1 MRNLI
6 EAILLGLDGSPVT
19 SLSGLPLTHVALGLN
34 VGETRDGTVSAAEI
48 GTVDDDLVT
57 GEDAHRM
64 AVLLVLLNEVAERDV
79 ITRGILDASKDALG
93 AELGKELPGELGV
106 NADGNVIG
114 KDGQVELLVQD
125 AEVLL
130 DLGHALQG
138 IERAGGDEGI
148 GAQLLGDLAV
158 LNHALGLGIDDADQN
173 RHTVVDDTNGLGD
186 NLATALIGGED
197 DLARR
202 PQEEQTI
209 DAGIDHAVDAALKG
223 GNVELVVF
231 GIGNNDGR
239 DNAGEFLSCHKNLL
253 SCLASGPMPLTLV
266 GSVQAV

>member
-1 MRNLI
+1 MGDLV
-6 EAILLGLDGSPVT
+6 EAILLGLDGSPVAG
-19 SLSGLPLTHVALGLN
+19 LSGLPLAHVALGLN
-34 VGETRDGTVSAAEI
+34 VSETRDRTVGATEVSA
-48 GTVDDDLVT
+48 VDNDLVT

-79 ITRGILDASKDALG
+79 IARGILDAGQDALG
-93 AELGKELPGELGV
+93 AELSKELPGKLGV
-106 NADGNVIG
+106 DAHGDVVG
-114 KDGQVELLVQD
+114 KDGQVEFLVQD

-158 LNHALGLGIDDADQN
+158 LDHALGLGVDDADQN
-173 RHTVVDDTNGLGD
+173 GNAVVDDTDGLCD
-186 NLATALIGGED
+186 NLATALVGGED
-197 DLARR
+197 DLARGA
-202 PQEEQTI
+202 QEEQAI

-253 SCLASGPMPLTLV
+253 SCLAGDPMPPTLV

>member
-1 MRNLI
+1 M
-6 EAILLGLDGSPVT
+6 
-19 SLSGLPLTHVALGLN
+19 
-34 VGETRDGTVSAAEI
+34 
-48 GTVDDDLVT
+48 
-57 GEDAHRM
+57 
-64 AVLLVLLNEVAERDV
+64 
-79 ITRGILDASKDALG
+79 
-93 AELGKELPGELGV
+93 

-130 DLGHALQG
+130 DLGHTLQG
-138 IERAGGDEGI
+138 INGQVATRASAPSSWATLPCSI
-148 GAQLLGDLAV
+148 V
-158 LNHALGLGIDDADQN
+158 RYGLGIDDADQDGTRWSTIRTASAIIWRRRSSVEKTTSPEDPKKN
-173 RHTVVDDTNGLGD
+173 RPSTPASIMRLM
-186 NLATALIGGED
+186 L
-197 DLARR
+197 RS
-202 PQEEQTI
+202 
-209 DAGIDHAVDAALKG
+209 KG

>member
-1 MRNLI
+1 MGNLV
-6 EAILLGLDGSPVT
+6 EAILLGLDGSPVAG
-19 SLSGLPLTHVALGLN
+19 LSGLPLAHVALGLN
-34 VGETRDGTVSAAEI
+34 VSETRDRTVGATKVSA
-48 GTVDDDLVT
+48 VDNNLVT

-79 ITRGILDASKDALG
+79 ITRGILDAGQNALG
-93 AELGKELPGELGV
+93 TELGKELPGELGV
-106 NADGNVIG
+106 DTHGDVVG
-114 KDGQVELLVQD
+114 EDGQVEFLMQD

-138 IERAGGDEGI
+138 IERAGGDESI
-148 GAQLLGDLAV
+148 GAQLLSDLTV
-158 LNHALGLGIDDADQN
+158 LDHALGLGVDDADQN
-173 RHTVVDDTNGLGD
+173 GNAVVDDAHGLGD
-186 NLATALIGGED
+186 DLATALVGGED
-197 DLARR
+197 DLARGS
-202 PQEEQTI
+202 QEEQAI

-223 GNVELVVF
+223 GNIELVVF

-253 SCLASGPMPLTLV
+253 SCLAGSPMPPTLV

>member
-1 MRNLI
+1 MGDLVK
-6 EAILLGLDGSPVT
+6 AILLGLDGSPVAG
-19 SLSGLPLTHVALGLN
+19 LSGLPLAHVALGLN
-34 VGETRDGTVSAAEI
+34 ISETRDGTIGATEVSA
-48 GTVDDDLVT
+48 VDDDLVT

-138 IERAGGDEGI
+138 IERAGGDKRI
-148 GAQLLGDLAV
+148 GAQLLSDLTV
-158 LNHALGLGIDDADQN
+158 LDHALGLGIDDADQDG
-173 RHTVVDDTNGLGD
+173 HAVVDDTNGLGD
-186 NLATALIGGED
+186 DLATTLIGGEN

-202 PQEEQTI
+202 AQEEQAI

-253 SCLASGPMPLTLV
+253 SCLAGGPMPPTLV

>member
-1 MRNLI
+1 M
-6 EAILLGLDGSPVT
+6 D
-19 SLSGLPLTHVALGLN
+19 
-34 VGETRDGTVSAAEI
+34 
-48 GTVDDDLVT
+48 
-57 GEDAHRM
+57 
-64 AVLLVLLNEVAERDV
+64 
-79 ITRGILDASKDALG
+79 
-93 AELGKELPGELGV
+93 
-106 NADGNVIG
+106 ADGDVIG

-148 GAQLLGDLAV
+148 GAQLLGNLAV
-158 LNHALGLGIDDADQN
+158 LDHALGLGIDDADQN
-173 RHTVVDDTNGLGD
+173 RHAVIDDAHGLGD
-186 NLATALIGGED
+186 NLATALVGGED
-197 DLARR
+197 DLTRR
-202 PQEEQTI
+202 AQEEQAI

-253 SCLASGPMPLTLV
+253 SCLADGPMPSTLV
-266 GSVQAV
+266 GSVQAA

>member
-1 MRNLI
+1 MN
-6 EAILLGLDGSPVT
+6 
-19 SLSGLPLTHVALGLN
+19 
-34 VGETRDGTVSAAEI
+34 
-48 GTVDDDLVT
+48 
-57 GEDAHRM
+57 AH
-64 AVLLVLLNEVAERDV
+64 
-79 ITRGILDASKDALG
+79 
-93 AELGKELPGELGV
+93 
-106 NADGNVIG
+106 GNVIG

-148 GAQLLGDLAV
+148 GAQLLSDLTV

-173 RHTVVDDTNGLGD
+173 RHAVIDDAHGLGD
-186 NLATALIGGED
+186 DLTATLVGGED
-197 DLARR
+197 DLARGA
-202 PQEEQTI
+202 QEEQAI

-223 GNVELVVF
+223 GNIELVVF

-253 SCLASGPMPLTLV
+253 SCLAGSPMPPTLV

>member
-19 SLSGLPLTHVALGLN
+19 SLSGLPLTNVALGLN
-34 VGETRDGTVSAAEI
+34 VGEARNGTVGATEI
-48 GTVDDDLVT
+48 GTVDDDLMA
-57 GEDAHRM
+57 GKDAHRM

-79 ITRGILDASKDALG
+79 IARGILDASQDALG
-93 AELGKELPGELGV
+93 AELSKELPGELGV
-106 NADGNVIG
+106 DAHGDVVGE
-114 KDGQVELLVQD
+114 DGQVEFLVKD

-138 IERAGGDEGI
+138 IERAGGDERI

-158 LNHALGLGIDDADQN
+158 LDHALGLGVDDADQN
-173 RHTVVDDTNGLGD
+173 GNAVVDDAHGLGD
-186 NLATALIGGED
+186 NLATALVGGED
-197 DLARR
+197 DLARGA
-202 PQEEQTI
+202 QEEQAI

-223 GNVELVVF
+223 GNIELVVF

-253 SCLASGPMPLTLV
+253 SCLAGGPMPPTLV
-266 GSVQAV
+266 GSVQAA